1 MVNWLK
7 PHHGTGNDGTDHQ
20 VRFGETQPNEIKIG
34 LDMFW
39 GSRICQ
45 ESLWQWLSIKSVE
58 TIETITLMAQVVI
71 WFLQMVV
78 CGYPLVNKPGD
89 APVFV
94 NAKPSR
100 KQAFARPPGYTT
112 NHGFPVFSSGF
123 ATYQATTGKTLIV
136 SCFKRHTTPL
146 CIRSLVLATAQVKMF
161 PKCHSAGVPW

>member
-1 MVNWLK
+1 
-7 PHHGTGNDGTDHQ
+7 
-20 VRFGETQPNEIKIG
+20 
-34 LDMFW
+34 
-39 GSRICQ
+39 
-45 ESLWQWLSIKSVE
+45 
-58 TIETITLMAQVVI
+58 
-71 WFLQMVV
+71 MVV

-94 NAKPSR
+94 NAKASR

-112 NHGFPVFSSGF
+112 NHGFPVFSWGC

-161 PKCHSAGVPW
+161 PKWCSVVDGDFLTISASQTRKSGLIVSENPRKGYISLPLEIRYFYVFLLSRLLIFHHLPSQGDIKNPTMVVWVP